1 LRRGGA
7 AAGMKPVT
15 QADLCRRY
23 GYFLD
28 HLDRRG
34 GLDLAAPAGAQVTP
48 GAVESFLAE
57 VRSIWRSVTQAQ
69 STYKLRR
76 MAEILAP
83 ERDFSW
89 LREIE
94 KDLALVAC
102 PRDRFD
108 RIVTTE
114 VLVEAGLALIKEAEL
129 SVHRRPRWRATQL
142 RNGLMIALLALHPI
156 RSKNFAALSLS
167 RSFVRQGDSWC
178 IDLSSKETKSG
189 RPDVRRVDR
198 DLNRAVA
205 LYLTWSRPVLLGQD
219 GFMIGTVEQ
228 DQPDPFLSGALW
240 IGEKGEAL
248 TIGAIEFAIAQ
259 TTEMALGLRMRP
271 HDFRRCAAVT
281 AAFRGSDMPH
291 LASAVLQHRDRQV
304 TDEHYNRSSSMVA
317 GMRFGEM
324 VSEMR
329 R

>member
-1 LRRGGA
+1 
-7 AAGMKPVT
+7 MKPVT

-34 GLDLAAPAGAQVTP
+34 VLDLAAPASAQVTR

-57 VRSIWRSVTQAQ
+57 VGSIWRSVTQAQ

-129 SVHRRPRWRATQL
+129 AVHRRRRWRATQL

-156 RSKNFAALSLS
+156 RSKNFAALTLS

-178 IDLSSKETKSG
+178 IHLGSKETKSG
-189 RPDVRRVDR
+189 RADVRRVDR

-205 LYLTWSRPVLLGQD
+205 LYLTWGRPVLLGRD
-219 GFMIGTVEQ
+219 DFMIGTVEQ

-240 IGEKGEAL
+240 IGEKGEPW
-248 TIGAIEFAIAQ
+248 TIGAVELAIAQ
-259 TTEMALGLRMRP
+259 TTEMALGVRMRP

-291 LASAVLQHRDRQV
+291 LTSAVLQHRDRQV
-304 TDEHYNRSSSMVA
+304 TDEHYNRSSSMLA
-317 GMRFGEM
+317 GMKFAEV
-324 VSEMR
+324 VSEIR
-329 R
+329 G